1 MGKESKLYIF
11 LVKQLE
17 FRENQTLFQF
27 CWEKQKKDV
36 QIPWGWESKN
46 WTTKFNSSQPF
57 VYAVSKFSA
66 IATWPFGG

>member
-11 LVKQLE
+11 LVKKLE

-36 QIPWGWESKN
+36 QIPRLRK
-46 WTTKFNSSQPF
+46 
-57 VYAVSKFSA
+57 
-66 IATWPFGG
+66 

>member
-17 FRENQTLFQF
+17 FRENQTLFEF

-36 QIPWGWESKN
+36 QILWGWEVRTENIEQLRVQLFPTVCLLS
-46 WTTKFNSSQPF
+46 
-57 VYAVSKFSA
+57 V
-66 IATWPFGG
+66 